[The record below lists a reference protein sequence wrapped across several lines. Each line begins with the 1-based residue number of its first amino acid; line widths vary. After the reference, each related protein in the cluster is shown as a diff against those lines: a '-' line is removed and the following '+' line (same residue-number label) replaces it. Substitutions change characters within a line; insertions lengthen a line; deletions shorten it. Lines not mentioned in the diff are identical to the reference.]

1 LSGILF
7 VVSNS
12 FELRRKF
19 MKFFS
24 KKSSK
29 KPIRLFF
36 ATDLH
41 GSERTYRKFINAG
54 KFYEANVI
62 VMGGDIQGKLLIP
75 IIKEANGHYRATL
88 QGRMEHM
95 ASQEEL
101 SALTGRL
108 DTLGFYYQVMEED
121 EFRVLSAD
129 QKAVDALF
137 HERARQKLSNWVDL
151 AEERLNGTGIKCFVT
166 GGNDDEWD
174 VISTIKREGAKSLV
188 ACENEMVMV
197 DDDHSMISVG
207 ISTPTPWKTPRE
219 TTEEELAKMIEEMAA
234 KVPDMQKAIFNF
246 HDPPK
251 DWTKDPPTQIVQGG
265 QAVMHGAGSQSVRA
279 AIEKYGPMLG
289 LHGHIHESQ
298 SVARIGRT
306 TCINPGSEYGE
317 GILRGCLV
325 NFVDG
330 EIQGYQM
337 TSG

>member
-1 LSGILF
+1 
-7 VVSNS
+7 
-12 FELRRKF
+12 
-19 MKFFS
+19 MKLFS
-24 KKSSK
+24 KKSTK
-29 KPIRLFF
+29 KPTRLFF

-75 IIKEANGHYRATL
+75 IIKEANGGYRATL
-88 QGRMEHM
+88 QGRVEHM
-95 ASQEEL
+95 STQEEL
-101 SALTGRL
+101 TALTGRL
-108 DTLGFYYQVMEED
+108 DILGFYHQVMEDD
-121 EFRVLSAD
+121 EFRTLFAD
-129 QKAVDALF
+129 PKAVDKLF
-137 HERARQKLSNWVDL
+137 HEKARQKLVSWVDL
-151 AEERLNGTGIKCFVT
+151 AEERLKGTGIKCFVT

-174 VISTIKREGAKSLV
+174 VLSAIKREGAQSLI

-197 DDDHSMISVG
+197 DEDHSMISVG
-207 ISTPTPWKTPRE
+207 LSTPTPWKTPRE
-219 TTEEELAKMIEEMAA
+219 VSEEELGKMIEEMVA
-234 KVPDMQKAIFNF
+234 KVPDMNKAIFNF

-251 DWTKDPPTQIVQGG
+251 DSTLDTCPMLDWTKDPPQQISQGG
-265 QAVMHGAGSQSVRA
+265 QPIMYGAGSSSVRA
-279 AIEKYGPMLG
+279 AIEKYKPMLG